1 MTLVNHYC
9 ITIAIALA
17 EQFLIHLAETLAI
30 HGFYVNISDASAR
43 DAIYKSTIA
52 VNPTLVKQFFEFTRR
67 YRFDDDVLFLTLHT
81 DAYRFAGFTIEQG
94 IIVVASHNL
103 HSVDTLDNVTSL
115 HSCVLHCKWST
126 LDYLLYLESVAI
138 PFLIEEKSE

>member
-9 ITIAIALA
+9 ITIAIVLA

-81 DAYRFAGFTIEQG
+81 DAYRFACLAVEQC

-103 HSVDTLDNVTSL
+103 HSINTLDDVAWL
-115 HSCVLHCKWST
+115 HSSLLHCKRST
-126 LDYLLYLESVAI
+126 LDYLLYLESVAF
-138 PFLIEEKSE
+138 PFLVEEESE

>member
-30 HGFYVNISDASAR
+30 HGFYVNIGDASAR

-52 VNPTLVKQFFEFTRR
+52 VNPTLVKQFFEFT
-67 YRFDDDVLFLTLHT
+67 
-81 DAYRFAGFTIEQG
+81 
-94 IIVVASHNL
+94 
-103 HSVDTLDNVTSL
+103 
-115 HSCVLHCKWST
+115 
-126 LDYLLYLESVAI
+126 
-138 PFLIEEKSE
+138 